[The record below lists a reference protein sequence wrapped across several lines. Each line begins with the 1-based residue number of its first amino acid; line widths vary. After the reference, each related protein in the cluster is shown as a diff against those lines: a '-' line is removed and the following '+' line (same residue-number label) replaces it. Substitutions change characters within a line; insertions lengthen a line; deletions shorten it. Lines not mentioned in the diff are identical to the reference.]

1 MSTRRTVLTMAAAT
15 PVLATAAAFGPVAAQ
30 AAKRNYVL
38 VHGAWHGGWCWAP
51 VADRLR
57 AAGHTVFT
65 PTLTG
70 NGERKHLISKDITL
84 ETAATDVINVLE
96 YEELR
101 DVYLVG
107 HSFGGQ
113 VAASAVDRAPERVK
127 RLVFLD
133 GGWPENGRSVFDSL
147 PPDVRA
153 SRYKVVE
160 EKGGGVGVPVVDAG
174 LFGITDPQ
182 QAAWVNRRLTPQPIG
197 TYTSPA
203 KMSNP
208 VGNGKPVTFI
218 RCTSP
223 RFSSVD
229 QYEELARKQP
239 SWQLLEIATAHDAM
253 VIKPEETAKL
263 LLELP

>member
-1 MSTRRTVLTMAAAT
+1 MSTRRTFIKAAAAV
-15 PVLATAAAFGPVAAQ
+15 PAVATAAALGPVAAQ
-30 AAKRNYVL
+30 QAKRNYVL

-51 VADRLR
+51 VAERLR
-57 AAGHTVFT
+57 AAGHIVFT

-70 NGERKHLISKDITL
+70 NGERKHLINKDITL
-84 ETAATDVINVLE
+84 ETAAQDIINVID

-113 VAASAVDRAPERVK
+113 VAATVVDRIPEKIK

-153 SRYKVVE
+153 SRYKTIE
-160 EKGGGVGVPVVDAG
+160 EKGGGVGVPVVDAS
-174 LFGITDPQ
+174 LFGVTDPE
-182 QAAWVNRRLTPQPIG
+182 QAAWVNRRLTPQPAG

-208 VGNGKPVTFI
+208 VGNGRPVTFI
-218 RCTSP
+218 RATSP
-223 RFSSVD
+223 RFGSVD
-229 QYEELARKQP
+229 QYEELAKKQP
-239 SWQLLEIATAHDAM
+239 GWQLLEIATAHDTM
-253 VIKPEETAKL
+253 VIKPAETANL
-263 LLELP
+263 LLGLA